1 MSALLKL
8 QNIAKRYGRL
18 TVLRDVSFA
27 VDRGEVVG
35 LIGPNGAGKTTLL
48 RIALGLQRADSGSVT
63 LNGGS
68 IHAALERIRV
78 GYFAGEFTVP
88 AAVRTQAWR
97 SLFHETDRGSEDRP
111 VRQLSRGTRQ
121 LLGLR
126 TLFALPAL
134 RLVVLDEPW
143 EGLDPDA
150 ARWLSASLQAR
161 RGTGAA
167 ALVSSHRLHDLA
179 GVCDRFV
186 FLDGGTA
193 AIRSAREIDRDGHLS
208 GNTLLETFDRLR
220 ERSG

>member
-1 MSALLKL
+1 M
-8 QNIAKRYGRL
+8 
-18 TVLRDVSFA
+18 
-27 VDRGEVVG
+27 
-35 LIGPNGAGKTTLL
+35 NG
-48 RIALGLQRADSGSVT
+48 SSVR
-63 LNGGS
+63 
-68 IHAALERIRV
+68 AALERIRV

-88 AAVRTQAWR
+88 STVRTQAWR
-97 SLFHETDRGSEDRP
+97 ALFHEIDRGPDDRP
-111 VRQLSRGTRQ
+111 VRHLSRGTRQ

-161 RGTGAA
+161 RGSGAA

-186 FLDGGTA
+186 FLDAGTVT
-193 AIRSAREIDRDGHLS
+193 IRSAREIDREGRLTGQS
-208 GNTLLETFDRLR
+208 LLATFDRLR
-220 ERSG
+220 ESSG